1 MGVDR
6 DRRRQG
12 LARRLLAHA
21 TGWAAAQGLRWI
33 DLRVLSVNE
42 PAVALYRAE
51 GFLMQG
57 GTPDMF
63 EIDGQSF
70 GYLFMA
76 KKLPR
81 QAAEFSPST

>member
-1 MGVDR
+1 
-6 DRRRQG
+6 
-12 LARRLLAHA
+12 
-21 TGWAAAQGLRWI
+21 
-33 DLRVLSVNE
+33 VLSVNE

>member
-1 MGVDR
+1 MGV
-6 DRRRQG
+6 RREHRRLG

-21 TGWAAAQGLRWI
+21 SDWATAQGLRWV
-33 DLRVLSVNE
+33 DLRVLSANE

-63 EIDGQSF
+63 VIDGRSF
-70 GYLFMA
+70 GHVAMA
-76 KKLPR
+76 RRL
-81 QAAEFSPST
+81 AG